1 MAKQDRRRFLKTGVI
16 LGTGMTFSGIPRI
29 YDENNAS
36 ELSIFDVFQKRRSV
50 RSYKSTPV
58 PEEHITK
65 IIDAARMAP
74 TAGNQQP
81 WKFLVVRDRN
91 KLDELENACITHSV
105 ELYKESKHPS
115 EEEIKNYEERLRT
128 YYQKVFSAPVFIVVL
143 VDTQSKWPSYNRHDG
158 PLAAGY
164 LMLAARALGYGT
176 VFFTDSITDE
186 VARNVIGIPERYER
200 ICITPI
206 GVPGEWPETPCKKDL
221 DELIVYESF

>member
-1 MAKQDRRRFLKTGVI
+1 MVKQDRRRFLKTGVM
-16 LGTGMTFSGIPRI
+16 LGTGITFLEFPQID
-29 YDENNAS
+29 YENNTR
-36 ELSIFDVFQKRRSV
+36 ELSIFDVFKKRRSV
-50 RSYKSTPV
+50 RSYQSTSV

-65 IIDAARMAP
+65 IVDAARMAP

-81 WKFLVVRDRN
+81 WKFMVVRDRN

-105 ELYKESKHPS
+105 ELYKERERPS
-115 EEEIKNYEERLRT
+115 EEEMNKYEERLRT

-143 VDTQSKWPSYNRHDG
+143 VDTQSKWPSYNKHDG

-186 VARNVIGIPERYER
+186 VTRNVLGIPERYER
-200 ICITPI
+200 VCITPI
-206 GVPGEWPETPCKKDL
+206 GVPEEWPETPAKKDL

>member
-1 MAKQDRRRFLKTGVI
+1 MSEQDRRRFLKTGAV
-16 LGTGMTFSGIPRI
+16 LGTGMTFSGIHGI
-29 YDENNAS
+29 DNGNDES
-36 ELSIFDVFQKRRSV
+36 EITIFDVFKKRRSV
-50 RSYKSTPV
+50 RSYKAMQV
-58 PEEHITK
+58 PEEHIIR

-81 WKFLVVRDRN
+81 WKFLVVRNRG

-105 ELYKESKHPS
+105 ESYKERGRPS
-115 EEEIKNYEERLRT
+115 EEEIKNHEERLRS

-143 VDTQSKWPSYNRHDG
+143 VDTQSKWPSYNKHDG

-176 VFFTDSITDE
+176 VFFTDSITGE
-186 VARNVIGIPERYER
+186 VTRNVLGIPERYER

-206 GVPGEWPETPCKKDL
+206 GIPEEWPETPSKKDL
-221 DELIVYESF
+221 DELIVDESF